1 MKKDFIAIVTVIILG
16 LIWYYGVLTYGWNF
30 GIWYI
35 ILFPFAFLITTVPL
49 IIFLLIIIG
58 EFKDFP

>member
-1 MKKDFIAIVTVIILG
+1 MKGDYFITIIIIILG
-16 LIWYYGVLTYGWNF
+16 LIWYYGVLTYGWDF

-35 ILFPFAFLITTVPL
+35 ILFPFAFLITAVPL

>member
-1 MKKDFIAIVTVIILG
+1 MKGDYFITIIIIFLG

-35 ILFPFAFLITTVPL
+35 ILFPFAFLITAVPL